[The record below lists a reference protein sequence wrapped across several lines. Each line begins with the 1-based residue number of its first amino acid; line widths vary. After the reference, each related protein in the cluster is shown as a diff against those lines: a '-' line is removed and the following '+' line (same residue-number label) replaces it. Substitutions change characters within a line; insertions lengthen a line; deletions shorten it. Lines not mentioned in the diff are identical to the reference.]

1 MSEKIIYEVMHG
13 ETPAAQID
21 TQGHCRIF
29 RGECMPCNLYLDDT
43 DEELDT
49 LVNNITNFQ
58 YWCAGRILT
67 LDRQYAKEILN
78 SIGVS
83 QAVTDRDRAQIALTY
98 HCVSLTDIFWVK
110 QQDEIITFQEINLY
124 ENHLD
129 NAFIDVSLRGLQITV
144 QNDSLIADLSTNGCF
159 PKAWLRHERG
169 FTLLKDGG
177 IEAVENELLA
187 SRICQCFRCQQVIYE
202 EAYYKGVKVS
212 SGKLMTSRQYSIVSR
227 EAFEMYAVNEGI
239 DPLKY
244 ILELDSYSYYMM
256 NILDYLIGNTDRHWG
271 NWGFLVD
278 NGTNQPVS
286 LHPLMDFNQ
295 AFRSYDQLDGANCLT
310 VLPRHMTQKEAAL
323 EAVSQIGLNQLHPIN
338 PNWFENREPDYQMLT
353 RRLNAL
359 RSFSGSE
366 TGVS

>member
-1 MSEKIIYEVMHG
+1 MNQKIIYEVMHG
-13 ETPAAQID
+13 DTFVARID

-29 RGECMPCNLYLDDT
+29 HSDYMPCNLYLDDT

-49 LVNNITNFQ
+49 LINNITNFQ

-78 SIGVS
+78 SIGAS

-98 HCVSLTDIFWVK
+98 RCVSLTDIFWVR
-110 QQDEIITFQEINLY
+110 QQDETITFREINLY

-144 QNDSLIADLSTNGCF
+144 QNDSLTADLSTNGCF
-159 PKAWLRHERG
+159 PKAWLRHEQG

-227 EAFEMYAVNEGI
+227 EAFEVYAVNEGI

-278 NGTNQPVS
+278 NETNQPVS

-295 AFRSYDQLDGANCLT
+295 AFHSYDQLEGANCLT
-310 VLPRHMTQKEAAL
+310 VLPWHMTQKEAAI
-323 EAVSQIGLNQLHPIN
+323 EAVSRIELNQIREIER
-338 PNWFENREPDYQMLT
+338 NWFQNRKSDYQMLMKRLDVL
-353 RRLNAL
+353 RRL
-359 RSFSGSE
+359 
-366 TGVS
+366 V